1 MAAYEQAKAGAFKK
15 LADDPDTQSRLK
27 ELSRRASTG
36 IETGMEELER
46 SQKQSQVGAQTSANL
61 RSMAASRAASGV
73 KGATAASKTAGVLA
87 GGMNQM
93 ATFEG
98 DLAAR
103 DLAAKQAASEKKSQM
118 VADVTQFD
126 IGQDKA
132 KLEFDE
138 AQRRHKEELQ
148 DAETSAKIATGEEV
162 VSGGAVTKTKEAF
175 AGWGIKGD
183 ASSGAVKTA
192 TKLNIQPLDR
202 SDPNYEVRMS
212 AGTPYFAMSNGR
224 FMNKQGNFLD

>member
-1 MAAYEQAKAGAFKK
+1 MGKGLPEIF
-15 LADDPDTQSRLK
+15 DPMD
-27 ELSRRASTG
+27 AS
-36 IETGMEELER
+36 
-46 SQKQSQVGAQTSANL
+46 
-61 RSMAASRAASGV
+61 
-73 KGATAASKTAGVLA
+73 GATAASESTA
-87 GGMNQM
+87 
-93 ATFEG
+93 ATE
-98 DLAAR
+98 AIA
-103 DLAAKQAASEKKSQM
+103 AASLEESQR
-118 VADVTQFD
+118 QFD